1 MTEAANMEN
10 EIFELIAYGG
20 NARSLAYEAL
30 EAAENY
36 DFNKADEL
44 LKQSQEELSHAH
56 KTQTALI
63 QRELNGKT
71 IEKSLLLIHAQD
83 HLMTAISEQKLIEH
97 MIKLIKKFK
106 KEGENQ

>member
-30 EAAENY
+30 EAAEDY

-83 HLMTAISEQKLIEH
+83 HLMNAMTVKDLAVEMVELYQR
-97 MIKLIKKFK
+97 IK
-106 KEGENQ
+106 

>member
-1 MTEAANMEN
+1 MLIKRKLRLYEHDRAPLETVLK
-10 EIFELIAYGG
+10 ELG
-20 NARSLAYEAL
+20 
-30 EAAENY
+30 
-36 DFNKADEL
+36 
-44 LKQSQEELSHAH
+44 HAH

-106 KEGENQ
+106 KEGEN

>member
-30 EAAENY
+30 EAAEDY
-36 DFNKADEL
+36 DFNKADEI

-56 KTQTALI
+56 KTQTTLI